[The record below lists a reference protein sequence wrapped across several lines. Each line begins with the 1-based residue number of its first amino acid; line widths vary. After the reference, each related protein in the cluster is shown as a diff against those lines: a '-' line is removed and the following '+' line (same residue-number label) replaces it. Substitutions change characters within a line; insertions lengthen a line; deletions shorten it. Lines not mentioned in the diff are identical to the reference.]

1 MRAVVIG
8 AGVGGLT
15 ASIAL
20 ERAGVEVVVHDRS
33 PDTAALQQ
41 GGGMVIWHNALR
53 ALQQIEVDLDDIG
66 IPIEDMYWRSPR
78 GTSLGSW
85 PILDLNEQFG
95 VALKGVTRAALHP
108 HLLSWVPYGVL
119 STGAECIGYA
129 QEGDRVVASFADG
142 RESRGDV
149 LIAADGLTSVVRR
162 QLRGDEPVRYSGY
175 VIDFGLVELDHPAL
189 GRGFREYDGRGT
201 RFISFPV
208 ADGRWYWACIYCRPA
223 RGGPAP
229 AAPKGELLELCR
241 GWPEP
246 VEALIDATD
255 PAEMFGRDGADRK
268 PVDRWGDGRVTLLG
282 DAAHPMTPN
291 LGQGACQAIE
301 DAVVLGRCVKEAPD
315 PVSALREYER
325 RRIERTAYVVK
336 RSWLIGSVGR
346 WRNPLACWLRD
357 RIQKL
362 AVPGVAFREHRDW
375 MAREL

>member
-15 ASIAL
+15 AAIAL
-20 ERAGVEVVVHDRS
+20 ERAGVEVIVHERS

-41 GGGMVIWHNALR
+41 GGGIVIWHNALR
-53 ALQQIEVDLDDIG
+53 ALRQIEVDLDDIG
-66 IPIEDMYWRSPR
+66 IPIEDMHWCSAR
-78 GTSLGSW
+78 GASLGSW
-85 PILDLNEQFG
+85 PVLDLNEQFG
-95 VALKGVTRAALHP
+95 VAVKGVTRAALHP
-108 HLLSWVPYGVL
+108 HLLSCVRAGVL
-119 STGAECIGYA
+119 STGAECVGYE
-129 QEGDRVVASFADG
+129 QEADRVVASFADG
-142 RESRGDV
+142 QESRGDV

-162 QLRGDEPVRYSGY
+162 QLRGNEPVRYSGY

-189 GRGFREYDGRGT
+189 VRGFREYDGRGT
-201 RFISFPV
+201 RFFSFPV
-208 ADGRWYWACIYCRPA
+208 ADGRWYWACVYCRPA

-229 AAPKGELLELCR
+229 AAPKGELLGLYR

-301 DAVVLGRCVKEAPD
+301 DAVVLARCVKEGPD

-336 RSWLIGSVGR
+336 RAWLIGAVGR

-357 RIQKL
+357 RIQKVAL
-362 AVPGVAFREHRDW
+362 PGVAFREHRNW
-375 MAREL
+375 MAHEL